1 MIYMINL
8 KNMIETQY
16 DKNLVK
22 RIFSITEEA
31 IGNKEHSLK
40 FKKRYIDIIEP
51 SLPDEKK
58 NEIAD
63 LVVSRQ
69 WIITGRHS

>member
-1 MIYMINL
+1 MINL
-8 KNMIETQY
+8 KKMIETQY
-16 DKNLVK
+16 GKDLGK
-22 RIFSITEEA
+22 RIFSTIEEG

-40 FKKRYIDIIEP
+40 IKKRYAEIIEP
-51 SLPDEKK
+51 SLPDEKT

-69 WIITGRHS
+69 WITSRHN

>member
-16 DKNLVK
+16 GKDLGK
-22 RIFSITEEA
+22 RIFSIAEEA
-31 IGNKEHSLK
+31 IGNKEHSLTL
-40 FKKRYIDIIEP
+40 KKRYADMIDH
-51 SLPDEKK
+51 SLPDEKI
-58 NEIAD
+58 NEIVD

-69 WIITGRHS
+69 WITSRHN

>member
-16 DKNLVK
+16 GKDLGK
-22 RIFSITEEA
+22 RIFSFTEEA
-31 IGNKEHSLK
+31 IRNKDPSLK
-40 FKKRYIDIIEP
+40 LRKRYAGLIEP
-51 SLPDEKK
+51 SLPDEKAK
-58 NEIAD
+58 EIAD

-69 WIITGRHS
+69 WITWGNS